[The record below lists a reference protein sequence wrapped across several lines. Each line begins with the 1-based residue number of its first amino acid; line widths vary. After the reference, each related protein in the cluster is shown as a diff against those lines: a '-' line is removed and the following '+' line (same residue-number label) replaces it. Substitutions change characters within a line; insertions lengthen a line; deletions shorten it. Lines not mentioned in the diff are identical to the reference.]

1 MVSGGLFGFLHSYD
15 VLLFEVFPQLEFVG
29 RLRLSFLVDSSSLT
43 PGEIMLFGTWSY
55 IGQMVPHSLARL
67 SLSLQ

>member
-15 VLLFEVFPQLEFVG
+15 VLFFEVFPQLEFVG

-43 PGEIMLFGTWSY
+43 PGEIMLFGT
-55 IGQMVPHSLARL
+55 
-67 SLSLQ
+67 